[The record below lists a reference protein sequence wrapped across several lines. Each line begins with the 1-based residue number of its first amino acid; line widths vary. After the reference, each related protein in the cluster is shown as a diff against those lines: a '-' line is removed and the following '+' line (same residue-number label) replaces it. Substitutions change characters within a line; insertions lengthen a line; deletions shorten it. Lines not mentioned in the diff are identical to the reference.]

1 MTTKQLTVPEP
12 DFQTACQWWA
22 DLPNIW
28 TPVGWKDHMFRFN
41 VLWNG
46 TLLAKPDMNR
56 RTEQYAGQ
64 GLQLSLTPSFI
75 AKPNFWQDWGSGW
88 LHHDDG
94 MVNQGWN
101 ADAAPVLWT
110 EWSKDG
116 LLLRSEV
123 FAHIPGGADVA
134 TGIEPLFAWMRL
146 SVHELCAALPLEPV
160 HGFNLWLE
168 APHLTTTMSM
178 RDNIWRHPESAA
190 YPRPLRY
197 DSQKAKPGQGCRIM
211 EPNSKV
217 RLAVAPG
224 KFCSGIQYFPPGK
237 DHREARLHVQLPA
250 RRGAFVDLLVPMLP
264 CDRRIF
270 DAELKLGYD
279 GALRQTR
286 KYWQRITAT
295 PTRFAVPETDVNEI
309 IRQSVRFSNILTEK
323 NPATGKYC
331 KINGS
336 WTYADLWTTPVAMDF
351 IMMLDTLGHH
361 TMVERY
367 LEILREEQGT
377 VVPPGPTYELHPGYF
392 STPALYQSID
402 WLSDNGAVLWTIC
415 RHALLSGHQKFAERF
430 TDCIVKSCDWLKA
443 ARTKTGHGGYPGVLP
458 AAVATDCKTE
468 IQALWSIGW
477 NYKGLVEA
485 VKVLRRLGHPRA
497 AEFAAEAKETRAAFL
512 RALRDKCRQMP
523 RWTDARGRK
532 RVLVPTAL
540 AGDERQETRNA
551 FYLDTGPLF
560 LVFAG
565 LMPASD
571 PLMDDVRRWF
581 REGPQQK
588 FYRRDSN
595 CWQVP
600 VLDHE
605 MSSCEPCYSWN
616 LFHTLQ
622 QGDREKFMEGLYS
635 VFAGSISRKT
645 RVSCE
650 TRGGVT
656 GNAFSAPLAIYLSRL
671 AVIDDELVENEL
683 HLLRLMPLA
692 WLKPGAAS
700 AFEKMPTEFGPVT
713 LLTKVSADGQTLA
726 VTFKPA
732 FRKGAAPARIRLHV
746 PPIPGLKRLVVNG
759 KRHGIKS
766 SIELPVE

>member
-1 MTTKQLTVPEP
+1 VTTKQPNLPEP
-12 DFQTACQWWA
+12 DFQTACQWWS

-28 TPVGWKDHMFRFN
+28 TPVGWKDHILRFN

-64 GLQLSLTPSFI
+64 GLQLSLTPNFV
-75 AKPNFWQDWGSGW
+75 AKPDFWQDWGSGW
-88 LHHDDG
+88 LNHDDG
-94 MVNQGWN
+94 MVNQGWHE
-101 ADAAPVLWT
+101 DAAPILWT

-123 FAHIPGGADVA
+123 FAHIPGGTDVQ

-146 SVHELCAALPLEPV
+146 NIHELCAALPLEPV
-160 HGFNLWLE
+160 HGFSLILE
-168 APHLTTTMSM
+168 TPHLTTTMSM
-178 RDNIWRHPESAA
+178 RDNIRRHPELAA
-190 YPRPLRY
+190 YPRPLRC
-197 DSQKAKPGQGCRIM
+197 DSQPSKPGKGCRIV
-211 EPNSKV
+211 EPNGKV
-217 RLAVAPG
+217 RLAIAPG
-224 KFCSGIQYFPPGK
+224 KFCSGIQLFRPNK
-237 DHREARLHVQLPA
+237 DQRETRLHVQLPA

-264 CDRRIF
+264 CDRRTL
-270 DAELKLGYD
+270 DAELKLGHD

-286 KYWQRITAT
+286 QYWKRITT
-295 PTRFAVPETDVNEI
+295 VPTRFAVPEADVNEI
-309 IRQSVRFSNILTEK
+309 IRQSVRISNVLTEK

-377 VVPPGPTYELHPGYF
+377 VIPPGPTYELHPGYF
-392 STPALYQSID
+392 STPALYKSID

-415 RHALLSGHQKFAERF
+415 RHALLSGNQEFTKRF

-497 AEFAAEAKETRAAFL
+497 AEFAAEANETRAAFL
-512 RALRDKCRQMP
+512 RALRDKCRKMP
-523 RWTDARGRK
+523 RWTDTRGRK

-540 AGDERQETRNA
+540 AGDKRQETRNA

-565 LMPASD
+565 LMPARD
-571 PLMDDVRRWF
+571 PLLDDVRRWF
-581 REGPQQK
+581 REGPQWK
-588 FYRRDSN
+588 FYRRDAN

-600 VLDHE
+600 VLDRE

-616 LFHTLQ
+616 LFHTWQ
-622 QGDREKFMEGLYS
+622 QGDRQKFLEGLYS
-635 VFAGSISRKT
+635 IFAGSISRKT

-650 TRGGVT
+650 TRGGIT
-656 GNAFSAPLAIYLSRL
+656 GNAFTAPLAIYLARL

-692 WLKPGAAS
+692 WLKPGATA
-700 AFEKMPTEFGPVT
+700 AFEKIPTEFGPVT
-713 LLTKVSADGQTLA
+713 LQTKVSADGQTLH

-732 FRKGAAPARIRLHV
+732 FRKGVTPSKIVLHV
-746 PPIPGLKRLVVNG
+746 PPINGLRRLIVNG
-759 KRHGIKS
+759 KRCANKLP
-766 SIELPVE
+766 IELPVE